1 MPDMIRA
8 AKTAATAMPGV
19 ETWLPSETGEGV
31 GVLVGRA
38 IGFAGADVVDVTN
51 VELELL
57 LLDELEDAVE
67 VELVIELLNLVEVI
81 EGEDEE
87 VVMVEELWLLV
98 EEADFVVFEV
108 DVRDDVAVEV
118 AFAEDLEDP
127 DEVKDLAVSVVDVV
141 F

>member
-1 MPDMIRA
+1 MIRA

-19 ETWLPSETGEGV
+19 ETLLPSGAGKGV

-67 VELVIELLNLVEVI
+67 VALVIELLKLVEVI

-87 VVMVEELWLLV
+87 VVMVEE
-98 EEADFVVFEV
+98 
-108 DVRDDVAVEV
+108 
-118 AFAEDLEDP
+118 
-127 DEVKDLAVSVVDVV
+127 
-141 F
+141 